1 MSPIEEEAISLLRA
15 AEVDWDKVKSIGDLR
30 EQLNL

>member
-15 AEVDWDKVKSIGDLR
+15 SEVDWDKVKSIGDLR
-30 EQLNL
+30 DQLNL